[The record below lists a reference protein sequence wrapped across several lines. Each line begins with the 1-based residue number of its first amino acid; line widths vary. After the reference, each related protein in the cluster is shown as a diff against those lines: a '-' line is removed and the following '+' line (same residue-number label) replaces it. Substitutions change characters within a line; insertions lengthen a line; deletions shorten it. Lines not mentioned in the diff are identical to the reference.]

1 MATTRKPGSSKK
13 TASPKSAAKKPAR
26 PAARPAR
33 AAKPAPKPAGKPVP
47 AKAAH
52 KPTVAKASARPAA
65 RPPAKREASKPAPRG
80 VPARAASA
88 RPAAAAPKA
97 AGKGAPPARGV
108 KPAPGGKAV
117 PAGKAGGKA
126 AAAVPA
132 KPLKPIKIKL
142 VPAPPPSVRP
152 IGVLPPEA
160 MAKTTNKLPRPAAPT
175 RPMPKRPATPAKPT
189 KESMSDKG
197 LTEADL
203 KHFEQRLLQE
213 RARILKEMGHLESTV
228 LKVNPRDSAGELSG
242 YSFHMADAGTDS
254 MEREKAFDIA
264 SKEGRLL
271 MEIDAALGRLYRGE
285 YGVCEASG
293 KPISR
298 ARLEALP
305 WARYTVEEQE
315 KLEREQRAGRAP
327 QPE

>member
-1 MATTRKPGSSKK
+1 MANKPKPG
-13 TASPKSAAKKPAR
+13 
-26 PAARPAR
+26 
-33 AAKPAPKPAGKPVP
+33 AGR
-47 AKAAH
+47 KA
-52 KPTVAKASARPAA
+52 AA
-65 RPPAKREASKPAPRG
+65 RPPVK
-80 VPARAASA
+80 
-88 RPAAAAPKA
+88 KA
-97 AGKGAPPARGV
+97 VV
-108 KPAPGGKAV
+108 KPAKATKTAAPAKKAARPVTKAV
-117 PAGKAGGKA
+117 PKPVARSAAAKAAPAAKSVAAVKAVAPAKLPLKGKPAVAGKS
-126 AAAVPA
+126 AVPA
-132 KPLKPIKIKL
+132 KGAASKTASAAKATPGTKSAKPAIAAPVRPIGKIKL
-142 VPAPPPSVRP
+142 VPAPAPSVRP

-160 MAKTTNKLPRPAAPT
+160 MARTPNKPPRPAGPA
-175 RPMPKRPATPAKPT
+175 RPMAARPGAPARPG
-189 KESMSDKG
+189 KESMSDQR
-197 LTEADL
+197 LSDADL
-203 KHFEQRLLQE
+203 KHFETRLLQE
-213 RARILKEMGHLESTV
+213 RARIMKEMGHLESTV

-285 YGVCEASG
+285 YGICEASG
-293 KPISR
+293 KSISR